1 MKKTKNKQ
9 KIKWITGLLF
19 TSIVTLFGFKYYEYK
34 HAYEKGILPIFKND
48 IDYIEMSFNA
58 DEGYEYHGK
67 NGTHISIPKSAFRDK
82 NGNLVTENVVVKF
95 REFHDAKSILLSGI
109 PMQMNDQRN
118 NYMQSAGM
126 MEIRAF
132 NGNKELQLGKGKSI
146 NVSLAALNKVDENF
160 NLYFL
165 EDNEEWTELGK
176 FETDSNQFKLDGLKA
191 VETIPISPENP
202 QPSDNDFIF
211 LLSMD
216 LKNAPYLKAFDGVEW
231 RMIKDN
237 DEDNPYDEL
246 RTGWDHIKIKK
257 IKGKKDVFKITFK
270 REVRLPGSEIV
281 KNDRFSLNAQP
292 VLKGRKLSNALKA
305 YKKDLKQYEIL
316 LAQKEVEEQR
326 LALESD
332 LVNNFVVAKL
342 GIWNCDRLTNAE
354 NYVCGTYEFDFENE
368 FLPIFNKVKLYVVL
382 NDQNGVLTFN
392 NSDWNNMPFFPDE
405 NVELFAILPDLK
417 VAYISS
423 DIYRG
428 KVNKETISKFFT
440 NRIKFNSKIIPK
452 EEAFAYIENL
462 MTNNSITELANN

>member
-1 MKKTKNKQ
+1 
-9 KIKWITGLLF
+9 
-19 TSIVTLFGFKYYEYK
+19 
-34 HAYEKGILPIFKND
+34 
-48 IDYIEMSFNA
+48 MSFNA

-146 NVSLAALNKVDENF
+146 NVSLASLNKVDENF

-191 VETIPISPENP
+191 VETIPVSPENP

-270 REVRLPGSEIV
+270 REVRLPGTEIV

-305 YKKDLKQYEIL
+305 YKKDLKQYETF

-326 LALESD
+326 LGLESD

-342 GIWNCDRLTNAE
+342 GIWNCDRLTNTE
-354 NYVCGTYEFDFENE
+354 DYVCGSYEFDFEKKY
-368 FLPIFNKVKLYVVL
+368 LALVNKVKLYVVL
-382 NDQNGVLTFN
+382 NDQNGVITYYDA
-392 NSDWNNMPFFPDE
+392 DWDNLPFFVDE
-405 NVELFAILPDLK
+405 NIELFAVLPSMK
-417 VAYISS
+417 VAYVSS
-423 DIYRG
+423 DEYRK
-428 KVNKETISKFFT
+428 KVNSNTISKYFT
-440 NRIKFNSKIIPK
+440 NKIIFDA
-452 EEAFAYIENL
+452 EEMSQEKAYAYIKNL
-462 MTNNSITELANN
+462 RDR

>member
-191 VETIPISPENP
+191 VKTIPVSPENP

-270 REVRLPGSEIV
+270 REVRLPGTEIV

-305 YKKDLKQYEIL
+305 YKTDLKQYEIL

-326 LALESD
+326 LWLESD

-342 GIWNCDRLTNAE
+342 GIWNCDRLTNTE
-354 NYVCGTYEFDFENE
+354 DYVCGTYEFDFERTYVSMV
-368 FLPIFNKVKLYVVL
+368 NKVKLYVVL
-382 NDQNGVLTFN
+382 NDQNGVITYYDA
-392 NSDWNNMPFFPDE
+392 DWRDLPFFVDE
-405 NVELFAILPDLK
+405 NIELFAVLPSMK
-417 VAYISS
+417 IAYVSS
-423 DIYRG
+423 DEYRK
-428 KVNKETISKFFT
+428 KVNSNTISKYFT
-440 NRIKFNSKIIPK
+440 NKIVFDTEEISK
-452 EEAFAYIENL
+452 ESAYAYIKNLSDREN
-462 MTNNSITELANN
+462 SSLAVN

>member
-67 NGTHISIPKSAFRDK
+67 NGTHISIPKSAFVDK

-191 VETIPISPENP
+191 VETIPVSPENP

-237 DEDNPYDEL
+237 DDVNPYDEL

-270 REVRLPGSEIV
+270 REVRLPGTEIV

-342 GIWNCDRLTNAE
+342 GIWNCDRLTNTE
-354 NYVCGTYEFDFENE
+354 DYVCGTYEFDFENTYVSMV
-368 FLPIFNKVKLYVVL
+368 NKVKLYVVL
-382 NDQNGVLTFN
+382 NDQNGVITYYDAYWKDL
-392 NSDWNNMPFFPDE
+392 PFFVNE
-405 NVELFAILPDLK
+405 NIELFAVLPSMK
-417 VAYISS
+417 VAYVSS
-423 DIYRG
+423 DEYRK
-428 KVNKETISKFFT
+428 KVNSKTVSKYFT
-440 NRIKFNSKIIPK
+440 NKIVFDTEEMSK
-452 EEAFAYIENL
+452 ENAYAYIKNLGNRENF
-462 MTNNSITELANN
+462 SLAPL

>member
-191 VETIPISPENP
+191 VETIPVSPKNP

-216 LKNAPYLKAFDGVEW
+216 LKNAPYLKAFEGVEW

-292 VLKGRKLSNALKA
+292 VLKGRKLSKALKA

-342 GIWNCDRLTNAE
+342 GIWNCDRLTNTE
-354 NYVCGTYEFDFENE
+354 DYVCGSYEFDFEKKY
-368 FLPIFNKVKLYVVL
+368 LALVNKVKLYVVL
-382 NDQNGVLTFN
+382 NDQNGVITYYDA
-392 NSDWNNMPFFPDE
+392 DWDNLPFFVDE
-405 NVELFAILPDLK
+405 NIELFAVLPSMK
-417 VAYISS
+417 VAYVSS
-423 DIYRG
+423 EQYRK
-428 KVNKETISKFFT
+428 KVNSNTISKYFT
-440 NRIKFNSKIIPK
+440 NKIVFDV
-452 EEAFAYIENL
+452 EEMSQEKAYAYIKNLSDREN
-462 MTNNSITELANN
+462 SSLAVN